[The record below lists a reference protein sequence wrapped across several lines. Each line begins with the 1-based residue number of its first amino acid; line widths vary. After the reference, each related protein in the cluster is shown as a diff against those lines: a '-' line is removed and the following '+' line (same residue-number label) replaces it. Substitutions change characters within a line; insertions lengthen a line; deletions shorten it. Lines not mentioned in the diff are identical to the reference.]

1 MSKFKV
7 HDLVYLKQPCTL
19 IGDHVD
25 GEYLGERH
33 GEHWFL
39 VESKTGRTGVPR
51 SQLKNID
58 WREKSENSC

>member
-1 MSKFKV
+1 MIAKATWSSKEYDIPVKIV
-7 HDLVYLKQPCTL
+7 
-19 IGDHVD
+19 
-25 GEYLGERH
+25 EYLGERH

-58 WREKSENSC
+58 WRTKSENSC